1 MLSSLVSV
9 ATLGVLLL
17 QRTLPEQFR
26 IWTFRY
32 GAKEGQTSTKVRIS
46 SPPWILWLFVLLI
59 TFAFLTAYYRDGSE
73 AISSAS
79 SLKTTVWIDRSLSS
93 QSQLNANSELRS
105 QIAGQ
110 VFKSTNHP
118 LVIKAATVWD
128 AANKNW
134 RNKVNLLEIANQ
146 TDFER
151 LLVDKPSP
159 LAFDLTAPALKE
171 AYAAENDSADQHG
184 RLIVISDGQ
193 LSTTNKLSALSELY
207 SEVVFIAVP
216 GVIPDPVRGQEVLPS
231 GLAKAWGTSATSGE
245 THAGGPSGARQLDF
259 VTLAEGSAIPI
270 EARPGLYT
278 APAFAPEYSTSDGQ
292 DTNSAQEPKTEFFSS
307 ASGFIILD
315 PTERRGFGT
324 IFTHCNSYPGGPS
337 ELSPLADLQS
347 LVRFFDIKL
356 RTMGCEEAA
365 DSHSAFSDSEKPIAQ
380 SSQDSNSNSKDRKV
394 WETSSGEF
402 DPWTYRRSSL
412 WLVPISE
419 QVYNTFLYQRHLWLP
434 EGFRSESDALFYY
447 ADPGNNNSGNS
458 AADADSGDDER
469 SEKSAMRAVRQQSVQ
484 FEKSAIPIGLML
496 APPPAFPPIGKV
508 NESFR
513 AVVTA
518 FDKTELIYRLGNLPI
533 YYLRTPLSM
542 PNGELGRTGFWPSFW
557 LQAIR
562 SAPGQGRALRIH
574 HLQTPESIDLPA
586 ANLLIAI
593 EPETLTAEANY
604 QGHSQV
610 DAEIR
615 PGMFLETET
624 GVLHLVEYPASERDG
639 QFMGTVEIAETIRSS
654 GGTTPTA
661 ATAGTQRSKTTQT
674 HTIVAALAGL
684 LALTAYWLR
693 LRAAHSRQPKT
704 TVGLILVC
712 FVLPFSKTEAAAAKP
727 LDQAASLP
735 FMTSQEQRLP
745 DPISVPFRVA
755 WCSTQNKSEVTAGYK
770 AFRDAL
776 ANRGTIHL
784 SETIQF
790 GACVPGGAEIWWTDS
805 VDDLDPAFLKTHIQ
819 AGGIFVIEGASTSD
833 GRVKAPIRVP
843 RELIILEEPSVG
855 LRWEQPEKRGLLYR
869 SFYLLQTFDGC
880 THDGTLML
888 TLRKKQTAKSPIGV
902 VTSAS
907 FLRKQ
912 NDCFKG
918 DNDYRTRSFVN
929 LMYAFLTTDYKED
942 QLQLPELLR
951 RVRNLGLEP

>member
-9 ATLGVLLL
+9 ATLAALLL
-17 QRTLPEQFR
+17 RKTLPEQFR
-26 IWTFRY
+26 IWTYRY
-32 GAKEGQTSTKVRIS
+32 GAKEGQTSTKIRVS

-59 TFAFLTAYYRDGSE
+59 TFAFLAAYYRDTSE
-73 AISSAS
+73 SISSAS

-93 QSQLNANSELRS
+93 QGQLNANSELRS

-110 VFKSTNHP
+110 VFKTTNQP
-118 LVIKAATVWD
+118 LVIEAATVWD
-128 AANKNW
+128 SPNQSW
-134 RNKVNLLEIANQ
+134 RNKVKLFETSSPA
-146 TDFER
+146 DFER
-151 LLVDKPSP
+151 LLVKKPSP

-171 AYAAENDSADQHG
+171 AYAAENDSADQFG

-207 SEVVFIAVP
+207 SEVIFIAVP

-231 GLAKAWGTSATSGE
+231 GLAKSWGASDTNGDSGDSSHSA
-245 THAGGPSGARQLDF
+245 AQPLDF
-259 VTLAEGSAIPI
+259 VTLAEGGAIPI

-278 APAFAPEYSTSDGQ
+278 APAFAQEYLTSGGQ
-292 DTNSAQEPKTEFFSS
+292 GTNSDQAPATEFFSS
-307 ASGFIILD
+307 ASGFITLD

-356 RTMGCEEAA
+356 RTMGCKEA
-365 DSHSAFSDSEKPIAQ
+365 SDSQ
-380 SSQDSNSNSKDRKV
+380 SVFSKGETSETETSQGSSGNSSDQKV
-394 WETSSGEF
+394 WQTSGGEF

-412 WLVPISE
+412 WLVPISD

-434 EGFRSESDALFYY
+434 EGFRPESDALFYY
-447 ADPGNNNSGNS
+447 ADPGSTSPGYTD
-458 AADADSGDDER
+458 ADADSGDGDG
-469 SEKSAMRAVRQQSVQ
+469 SNQVAVRQQSVQ

-496 APPPAFPPIGKV
+496 APPPAFPPIGKM

-518 FDKTELIYRLGNLPI
+518 YDKTELIYRLGNLPI

-574 HLQTPESIDLPA
+574 HMQTPESIDLPA
-586 ANLLIAI
+586 ANLLVAI
-593 EPETLTAEANY
+593 NPESLTAEPNY
-604 QGHSQV
+604 QGQSQGES
-610 DAEIR
+610 EIR

-624 GVLHLVEYPASERDG
+624 GVLHLVEYPSSERDG

-654 GGTTPTA
+654 GSATPEA
-661 ATAGTQRSKTTQT
+661 ATAATQRSKTTQT

-684 LALTAYWLR
+684 LALTVYWLR
-693 LRAAHSRQPKT
+693 LRATHSRQPEISA
-704 TVGLILVC
+704 GLMLLCFILP
-712 FVLPFSKTEAAAAKP
+712 LAKTENALGQP

-735 FMTSQEQRLP
+735 FMASQEQRLP
-745 DPISVPFRVA
+745 DPISVPFRVS

-770 AFRDAL
+770 TFRDAL

-790 GACVPGGAEIWWTDS
+790 GSCIPGGAEIWWTDS
-805 VDDLDPAFLKTHIQ
+805 VDDLDPAFLKSHVQ
-819 AGGIFVIEGASTSD
+819 AGGIFVLEGASTSD
-833 GRVKAPIRVP
+833 GRVKAPIKVP
-843 RELIILEEPSVG
+843 RELVKLEEPSVG

-888 TLRKKQTAKSPIGV
+888 TLRKKQTAKSPIGI

-907 FLRKQ
+907 FLRKR
-912 NDCFKG
+912 NDCFK
-918 DNDYRTRSFVN
+918 DDTDYRTRSFVN
-929 LMYAFLTTDYKED
+929 LVYALLTTDYKED